1 MKPRGAG
8 SVYER
13 GRVWWLKY
21 YDRNGWV
28 RRESSHSKLKGD
40 AEKLLRQR
48 LGDVASG
55 KRYLGSDLERT
66 RFEDLATII
75 KADWQANNR
84 RSQERLKIAFNH
96 LATKFAGWRARDID
110 FGELQ
115 AYRATRQRE
124 DGAQA
129 TIRWELGALRT
140 AFRLAARD
148 GRAECPQFPRIV
160 VANTR
165 QGFFEAKEWQAIRAH
180 LRPEFQDVG
189 DFAYLTGWRIMEVL
203 TLRWQQIDFNAGTIR
218 LEPDT
223 TKTGVGRP
231 FPFAEYQPLRAVIE
245 RRRAQREEIQRAAQ
259 IITPWVFFFH
269 ARGQFHRI
277 GDPVFLERKR
287 RPSWAF
293 RDGWNEAAIA
303 AGFPGRIPH
312 DFRRTAARNMERA
325 GIPRSVAKALGG
337 WKSDSMYNRYTI
349 ASEADLRDGVRRL
362 SIAAEIAGKSQR

>member
-1 MKPRGAG
+1 VKPRGAG

-21 YDRNGWV
+21 YDRIGRV
-28 RRESSHSKLKGD
+28 RRESAHSQVKGD

-48 LGDVASG
+48 LGDAANG
-55 KRYLGSDLERT
+55 KRYVGSDLERT
-66 RFEDLATII
+66 RFEDLKSII
-75 KADWQANNR
+75 EADWQANNR
-84 RSQERLKIAFNH
+84 RSLERLKIAFKH
-96 LATKFAGWRARDID
+96 LASQFAGCRAREID

-115 AYRATRQRE
+115 AYRAKRQRE
-124 DGAQA
+124 EASPA

-148 GRAECPQFPRIV
+148 GRAECPQFPKIV

-165 QGFFEAKEWQAIRAH
+165 QGFFEAKEWHAIREH

-203 TLRWQQIDFNAGTIR
+203 TLRWQQIDFNAWTIR
-218 LEPDT
+218 LEPNT
-223 TKTGVGRP
+223 TKTGEGRV
-231 FPFAEYQPLRAVIE
+231 FPFGEYKPLREVIE

-259 IITPWVFFFH
+259 VITPWVFFFH
-269 ARGQFHRI
+269 TRGQFHRI
-277 GDPVFLERKR
+277 GAPLFLERKR

-293 RDGWNEAAIA
+293 RDEWNEAAID
-303 AGFPGRIPH
+303 AGFPNRIPH

-362 SIAAEIAGKSQR
+362 AEVRRPRRGKLG